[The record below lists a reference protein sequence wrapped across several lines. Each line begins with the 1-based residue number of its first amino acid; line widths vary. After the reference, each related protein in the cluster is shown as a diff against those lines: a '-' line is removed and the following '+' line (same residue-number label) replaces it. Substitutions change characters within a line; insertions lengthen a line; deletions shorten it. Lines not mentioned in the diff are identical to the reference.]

1 MRCSHID
8 MNTCSAPP
16 QQGQQPH
23 NNKANGESSDSV
35 YAKKRHRARDGLSLL
50 QRLRRHQCSST
61 SMPPAMQ
68 RPTVWPLIDTFVFC
82 SHLFVVILFAKFYRR
97 LAVPWPA
104 ELRPNLLVLDECV
117 SAARDQHSATRDR
130 SACGGEPRS
139 TEKGSSAGLGFSR
152 PAYTRREARN
162 PLVVVESGS
171 WPIHV
176 LHERA

>member
-130 SACGGEPRS
+130 SVGVRWRASKYRERQLCRAWIQSTSIHETRGEEPPCR
-139 TEKGSSAGLGFSR
+139 
-152 PAYTRREARN
+152 RREW
-162 PLVVVESGS
+162 VVAYPCS
-171 WPIHV
+171 P
-176 LHERA
+176 